1 MNKLG
6 QATINLS
13 FKIKKMEG
21 NEMRINEYRTI
32 VNKDNQLTELVKDK
46 ATNYAIPNNKL
57 SSPQEI
63 AKMMVDLYQ
72 LDIQAEEYVYMVAF
86 NNKMYPVGVF
96 EISHGTVNA
105 SLLSPREIFMR
116 ALLVGAVNIVLVH
129 NHPTGDVT
137 PSREDILSTERIAE
151 VGKMLGIKLID
162 HIIIG
167 DDYMSLAE
175 EGYL

>member
-1 MNKLG
+1 
-6 QATINLS
+6 
-13 FKIKKMEG
+13 MEE
-21 NEMRINEYRTI
+21 NEMRINNDTTV

-72 LDIQAEEYVYMVAF
+72 LDIQAEEYVYMIAF
-86 NNKMYPVGVF
+86 NTKQKPLGVF
-96 EISHGTVNA
+96 EISHGTVNT
-105 SLLSPREIFMR
+105 SLLSPREIFIR
-116 ALLVGAVNIVLVH
+116 ALLVGAVNIALIH

-137 PSREDILSTERIAE
+137 PSREDIQSTERIAE
-151 VGKMLGIKLID
+151 VGKILGIKLID

-167 DDYMSLAE
+167 DSYLSLAE